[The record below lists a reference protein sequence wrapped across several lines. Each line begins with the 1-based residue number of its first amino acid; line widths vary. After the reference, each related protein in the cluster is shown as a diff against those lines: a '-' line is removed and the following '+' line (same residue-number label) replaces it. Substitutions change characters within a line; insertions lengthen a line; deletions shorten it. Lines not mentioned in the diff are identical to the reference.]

1 MRSMGIRKAI
11 YSLRSIND
19 KTPSLKISG
28 PQPKKLDKQYKTKA
42 SKQKELIKMK
52 TQTNLREN
60 KKR

>member
-1 MRSMGIRKAI
+1 MGIRKVI
-11 YSLRSIND
+11 YSLRSIN

-42 SKQKELIKMK
+42 NKQKEVIKMK

-60 KKR
+60 KKS